1 MATDDGPLKVD
12 ADAAPG
18 GAVLLT
24 ALGAD
29 DWSTVLEAVGAAET
43 WLRSAPPGDTATE
56 AVLRRLAALGAH
68 EKWEIRR
75 AVANAAAQVP
85 HAVFDRTLARLA
97 TDDNRRV
104 RQAAELASLR
114 RRDARHAS
122 ALGRQH
128 EDRINA
134 TLDDIEARF
143 GVRGRDAVKR
153 AAEQVA
159 DAFARELYHEVVR
172 LVSPLAMSAA
182 RIQRLLAEDGAPG
195 QPLADEAARVE
206 RLVTHLQAVMDAMR
220 AYSHVPQLAFAVE
233 PLGEIIVDA
242 VTLARGSRVSAD
254 TPDIVVEIDQALTA
268 EVCRARLLQAFT
280 NLLSNAVES
289 YDIPAAALGATPS
302 AVPPARMRPILVSAE
317 RLDGRVEVTIR
328 DAGRGMSPE
337 VLADAP
343 VLFSTN
349 KSGGTGFGLPL
360 AIKIVES
367 EHGGR
372 LRLDSEKGRGTV
384 ARVVLP
390 ASRSHAPSSVTV
402 GSVDR

>member
-1 MATDDGPLKVD
+1 MVTDDGPLTMD
-12 ADAAPG
+12 ADAVPG
-18 GAVLLT
+18 GTGPLA

-29 DWSTVLEAVGAAET
+29 DWSTVLEAVGAAEM
-43 WLRSAPPGDTATE
+43 WLRSAPPGDPATE
-56 AVLRRLAALGAH
+56 VVLRRLAALGGH

-104 RQAAELASLR
+104 RQAAEQAALR

-159 DAFARELYHEVVR
+159 DAFARELYHEVIR
-172 LVSPLAMSAA
+172 LVSPLATSAA
-182 RIQRLLAEDGAPG
+182 RIQRLIVQDGAAG
-195 QPLADEAARVE
+195 HPLAAEAARVE
-206 RLVTHLQAVMDAMR
+206 RLVTHLQAVLDAMR
-220 AYSHVPQLAFAVE
+220 AYTHVPRLAFAVE
-233 PLGEIIVDA
+233 PLGEIVVDA
-242 VTLARGSRVSAD
+242 VTLARGSRAAAD
-254 TPDIVVEIDQALTA
+254 APEIVVDVDPALTA

-289 YDIPAAALGATPS
+289 YDVPADGVATTAPAAP
-302 AVPPARMRPILVSAE
+302 MRPILVSAQ

-337 VLADAP
+337 ALADAP
-343 VLFSTN
+343 VLFSTS

-390 ASRSHAPSSVTV
+390 VSRSHAPSSVTA
-402 GSVDR
+402 GSVDG

>member
-1 MATDDGPLKVD
+1 MATDDGPLTMA

-18 GAVLLT
+18 GVDPLA

-29 DWSTVLEAVGAAET
+29 DWSTVLEAVGAADM
-43 WLRSAPPGDTATE
+43 WLRSAPPGDPVTE
-56 AVLRRLAALGAH
+56 AVLRRLAALGRH

-85 HAVFDRTLARLA
+85 HAVFDHILARLA

-104 RQAAELASLR
+104 RQAAEQAALR

-143 GVRGRDAVKR
+143 GGRGRDAVKR

-159 DAFARELYHEVVR
+159 DAFARELYHEVIR
-172 LVSPLAMSAA
+172 LVSPLVTSAA
-182 RIQRLLAEDGAPG
+182 RIQRLLVQDGSAG
-195 QPLADEAARVE
+195 HPLAAEAARVE
-206 RLVTHLQAVMDAMR
+206 RLVTHLQAVLDAMR
-220 AYSHVPQLAFAVE
+220 AYTHVPRLAFAVE
-233 PLGEIIVDA
+233 PLGEIVVDA
-242 VTLARGSRVSAD
+242 VTLARGSRAAAD
-254 TPDIVVEIDQALTA
+254 GPDIVVDVDPAVTA

-289 YDIPAAALGATPS
+289 YDVPAGAAVAAPAAAP
-302 AVPPARMRPILVSAE
+302 MQPILVSAQ

-337 VLADAP
+337 ALADAP
-343 VLFSTN
+343 VLFSTS

-360 AIKIVES
+360 AIKIVEA

-390 ASRSHAPSSVTV
+390 VSRSHAPSSATA
-402 GSVDR
+402 GSVDG

>member
-1 MATDDGPLKVD
+1 MATDDAPVTAGAEMASGNAGPL
-12 ADAAPG
+12 A
-18 GAVLLT
+18 

-29 DWSTVLEAVGAAET
+29 DWSTVLAGVGAAET
-43 WLRSAPPGDTATE
+43 WLRSAPPGDAATE
-56 AVLRRLAALGAH
+56 AVLQRLAALGVH

-104 RQAAELASLR
+104 RQAAEQAALR
-114 RRDARHAS
+114 RRDARHAN

-159 DAFARELYHEVVR
+159 DAFSRELYHEIIR
-172 LVSPLAMSAA
+172 LVSPLATSAA
-182 RIQRLLAEDGAPG
+182 RIQRLLAHEGATDH
-195 QPLADEAARVE
+195 PLAVEASRVE
-206 RLVTHLQAVMDAMR
+206 RLVTHLQAVLDAMR
-220 AYSHVPQLAFAVE
+220 AYTHVPRLAFAVE
-233 PLGEIIVDA
+233 PLGEIVSDA
-242 VTLARGSRVSAD
+242 VTLARGPRTVAD
-254 TPDIVVEIDQALTA
+254 APDIVLDVDPALTV

-289 YDIPAAALGATPS
+289 YDVPAHGVATPPPAAS
-302 AVPPARMRPILVSAE
+302 MQPIVVSAQW
-317 RLDGRVEVTIR
+317 LDGRVEVTIR
-328 DAGRGMSPE
+328 DWGRGMSPE

-343 VLFSTN
+343 VLFSTS

-367 EHGGR
+367 EHSGR
-372 LRLDSEKGRGTV
+372 LYLDSEKGRGTI

-390 ASRSHAPSSVTV
+390 VSRSHAQSLSTA
-402 GSVDR
+402 GSMDG

>member
-1 MATDDGPLKVD
+1 MD

-18 GAVLLT
+18 GVGLLA

-29 DWSTVLEAVGAAET
+29 DWSTVLEAVGTAET
-43 WLRSAPPGDTATE
+43 WLRSAPPGDSATE
-56 AVLRRLAALGAH
+56 AVLRRLAALGGH

-104 RQAAELASLR
+104 RQAAELAALR

-134 TLDDIEARF
+134 TLDDIESRF

-159 DAFARELYHEVVR
+159 DAFARELYHEVIR
-172 LVSPLAMSAA
+172 LVSPLATSAA

-195 QPLADEAARVE
+195 QPLTDEAARVE
-206 RLVTHLQAVMDAMR
+206 RLVSHLQAVLDAMR
-220 AYSHVPQLAFAVE
+220 AYSHVPRLTFAVE

-242 VTLARGSRVSAD
+242 VTLARGSCVSAD
-254 TPDIVVEIDQALTA
+254 APDIVVEVEPSLTA
-268 EVCRARLLQAFT
+268 EVCRPRLLQAFT

-289 YDIPAAALGATPS
+289 YDVPAAAVAATQS
-302 AVPPARMRPILVSAE
+302 AARATSMLPILVNAQ

-337 VLADAP
+337 ALVDAR
-343 VLFSTN
+343 VLFSTS
-349 KSGGTGFGLPL
+349 KPGGTGFGLPL

-372 LRLDSEKGRGTV
+372 LQLDSQKGRGTV

-390 ASRSHAPSSVTV
+390 AARAHAPSSVTA
-402 GSVDR
+402 GSVEG